1 MSSRPSRGAARLAAI
16 LDALPDAL
24 VLVNCNGTVVNA
36 NTIALERL
44 EAPGTA
50 LVGRGLLDLLPEFD
64 SRLIPGSMR
73 RPDTIDEQGRTR
85 PTRMTARR
93 TDGSEFPVEVT
104 SASLAEGR
112 ESGWGAPSQFGTGA
126 ADQRYTGD
134 ELLMIV
140 VRDLSGTVDTEA
152 ELARSQRQTEM
163 ILRAAAEG
171 VVGTDTDGRVVL
183 VNPAAA
189 QILGFRAGDLGGREF
204 HTLVLHS
211 RADGEPF
218 PYAESPLADTL
229 RSGRK
234 HRVRGQ
240 VLWAK
245 DGSPVPVDLTTAPVR
260 DGDQLVGAVVTF
272 TDRRAH
278 EALVAEHAEELAA
291 AEKRYEEL
299 AEREQRRYEEL
310 ETSSAEKYETLD
322 RTSRERYEEL
332 ERTST
337 AKYQELERTS
347 RERYETLE
355 RESAERYE
363 ALAEREKERYAALGE
378 REKDRYEALAARHDQ
393 LVAVLSESLR
403 GPLDHLR
410 SELGSLAADP
420 AGQLWPEA
428 NQILHHLSA
437 GYARMTTLVDNVLGY
452 QRLDAGQDTLDRKKV
467 LLDEVIA
474 AGVEGAVELIGPG
487 RAQFAVHA
495 PSIEAEIDPHR
506 FATALAHLIAD
517 VAGIDATGN
526 ARQTPQ
532 AMAGGYIDST
542 VVVAA
547 ALRGN
552 AVRIEV
558 RGPFAGGDPVHEPLV
573 RGIVRAH
580 GGVLQ
585 THAMAGMSGSAYV
598 LDIPLGEGAGAVQ
611 APPQAELPAGGTPA
625 QAPESAGPDTES
637 DRPHGRRRRRAAPR
651 SSVDSFLGTS
661 SDGTPAA
668 PEPAPAA
675 APTGRRRGRRAADET
690 PVEAVLAGQDGGE
703 TPAAGSAVAL
713 PAPTGA
719 AEGGT
724 GRRRRRAAAPQDGNA
739 PTSEGAVTTAAEHAA
754 GTAASAS
761 ALGGTV
767 PPQGVPP
774 AGLRAAQPALP
785 PAGSTGP
792 GAAVVIA
799 PGVRPGLSA
808 AVPRPA
814 QAPDDQQGPAAQRP
828 APSAMPALPP
838 AGAPARP
845 TPPGMPDTPAAPA
858 APAPAVG
865 TPGET
870 VQALPSGQPH
880 AAPAPGQV
888 APAPVPPQFGQPAG
902 PTAAST
908 GTAVPAQPGVQ
919 NPATAPAPAPGPA
932 PVPPVTAAPG
942 VPVPPAPAAPGT
954 AASPATPPPA
964 AAVPAA
970 PTEAQV
976 PAANPAGP
984 QAPVPPGFPAGTAQ
998 PVQPGQPA
1006 PQPPAA
1012 GPLTPPFAVG
1022 QALQAPVPGSPVP
1035 PAAPATEQAAPAPGA
1050 APAPDPTAVRP
1061 QHPLAPP
1068 QLPAASQGGPASS
1081 MPLPPATGT
1090 PTAPGAPGTP
1100 PAPVGQ
1106 QTPPAGLPDQ
1116 QPVAQPGV
1124 PGQQPAGSPVQ
1135 VPPGA
1140 AYPAAPVT
1148 QQPQPAQA
1156 LPGQQGAGPRRAR
1169 RALADGPGQVPG
1181 EVAET
1186 GPGLALP
1193 SAEDAHGPAGHP
1205 ALDHTPPQAHPLPTA
1220 SAPLP
1225 EATPAGGTP
1234 VSPPAADGWAVPPA
1248 ATGSVPLP
1256 EAAPPV
1262 EGQEPAAGPQTG
1274 NVPGLQAGPEAVSR
1288 ETSPVA
1294 PTGGEAPVS
1303 RETSDEAPVAP
1314 VSRETS
1320 TEDPAEPV
1328 SPETSAATPAPAPQP
1343 QRVAQPLPAESAE
1356 QQAASA
1362 QSRAFSV
1369 RTLGQGVPFA
1379 APGRPAEPQRRPLNN
1394 PAQPPQNP
1402 PPPAPA
1408 TAGRRRKLG
1417 TPPAAEEAATPPAP
1431 QQAAPPAPPQQA
1443 APAASAPVPAPAPAP
1458 EADGYPAQ
1466 GRSYAIG
1473 APDEGAE
1480 GPEPLD
1486 GPNGAVEVA
1495 NQPQPQ
1501 PQDAEL
1507 PPEPLDNP
1515 RRLLV
1520 WPAPDVST
1528 QQALSDRGYRP
1539 VIVHS
1544 REEVDAQIAAF
1555 PAALFVDPLTGPITR
1570 TALQSLRQAAVA
1582 AEVPVLVTAGL
1593 GQATREAAYG
1603 ADPAVLLKALAARDS
1618 EQHPS
1623 RVLLIEEREEI
1634 ALALTAALERRG
1646 MQVARATT
1654 DTDAVNLATQMHPN
1668 LVVMDLMQV
1677 RRRRAGVVDWLR
1689 ANGRL
1694 NHTPLVVYTAAGI
1707 DPSELPRLASGE
1719 TVLFLAERS
1728 TTDDVQARIVD
1739 LLAKIGT
1746 N

>member
-278 EALVAEHAEELAA
+278 EALVAEHAEEQAA
-291 AEKRYEEL
+291 AEK
-299 AEREQRRYEEL
+299 RYEEL

-452 QRLDAGQDTLDRKKV
+452 QRLDAGQDSLDRKKV

-611 APPQAELPAGGTPA
+611 APPQAELPAGGTTA
-625 QAPESAGPDTES
+625 QASEGAGPDTES

-661 SDGTPAA
+661 ADGTPAA

-774 AGLRAAQPALP
+774 AGLRTAQPALP

-814 QAPDDQQGPAAQRP
+814 QAPDDQQDRVAQRP

-838 AGAPARP
+838 AGAPAPARP

-1035 PAAPATEQAAPAPGA
+1035 PAEPATEQAAPAPGA

-1106 QTPPAGLPDQ
+1106 QTPPAGLPAQ

-1234 VSPPAADGWAVPPA
+1234 VSPPAADGWAVPTA

-1294 PTGGEAPVS
+1294 PTGGEAPAS

-1320 TEDPAEPV
+1320 AEAPAEPV
-1328 SPETSAATPAPAPQP
+1328 SRETSAATPAPAPQP

-1443 APAASAPVPAPAPAP
+1443 TPAASTPTPAPAP